1 VKLTNS
7 KSYNAMKI
15 ILTGSSGFVGQ
26 EVLRQALGNASI
38 TSIVA
43 LSRKPLPATFTKV
56 SKLDVVLMD
65 DFENYTPAVLSRL
78 QGAEACVWTIG
89 AKSTDLN
96 VARKVTVDY
105 AMAAANAFSQLSNG
119 SGNKFRFVFTSGV
132 LAVRDQKK
140 TVFLFPEARKVA
152 GGVEAKLLD
161 FAQSHPSNFQSYIMR
176 PAGVLTKDTSVKNYL
191 MGFVPSVRVDELAA
205 TMLDVA
211 INGSKMETWE
221 NRDLAKRGREL
232 LKG

>member
-1 VKLTNS
+1 
-7 KSYNAMKI
+7 MKI

-26 EVLRQALGNASI
+26 EVLRQALGNSSI

-43 LSRKPLPATFTKV
+43 LSRKPLPATFTKDQ
-56 SKLDVVLMD
+56 KLEVVLMD
-65 DFENYTPAVLSRL
+65 DFETYTPAVLSRL
-78 QGAEACVWTIG
+78 EGAEACIWTIG
-89 AKSTDLN
+89 AKSTDSN
-96 VARKVTVDY
+96 VTRKVSMDY
-105 AMAAANAFSQLSNG
+105 TMAATRAFSQLSKG
-119 SGNKFRFVFTSGV
+119 DGNKFRFVFTSGI

-140 TVFLFPEARKVA
+140 TVFLYPEARKVA
-152 GGVEAKLLD
+152 GEVEAKLLD
-161 FAQSHPSNFQSYIMR
+161 FAQSHSSNFQSYIMR
-176 PAGVLTKDTSVKNYL
+176 PAGVLTKDTGVKNYL

-211 INGSKMETWE
+211 INGAKMQTWE